1 MKRILVVDDDEFV
14 RSMLRTTLI
23 DAGYDVLDA
32 SNGRDA
38 LKVFRE
44 NPACIVILDIV
55 MPEMEGIEAIQ
66 RLRERDPDVK
76 IIAVSGGGS
85 IAIAARVRNEDVVI
99 EVEDTGIGLPTED
112 TETLFEPFFSTK
124 GRGPGMGLALVHH
137 IVSGHGGSLDLQTLD
152 EGGTRVR
159 IVLENA
165 LVGANG

>member
-85 IAIAARVRNEDVVI
+85 IDA
-99 EVEDTGIGLPTED
+99 VEYLRLAETFGATRTLYKPIDNKKLLATLRDLTGDNGL
-112 TETLFEPFFSTK
+112 
-124 GRGPGMGLALVHH
+124 GV
-137 IVSGHGGSLDLQTLD
+137 
-152 EGGTRVR
+152 
-159 IVLENA
+159 
-165 LVGANG
+165 